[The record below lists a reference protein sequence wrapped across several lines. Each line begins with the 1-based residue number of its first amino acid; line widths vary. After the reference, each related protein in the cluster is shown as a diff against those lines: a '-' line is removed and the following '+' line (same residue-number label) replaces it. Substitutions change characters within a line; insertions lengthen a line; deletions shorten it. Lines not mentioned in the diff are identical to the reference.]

1 MDTQSTI
8 NLLLNRRSVLAANL
22 REPGPSDTD
31 LHRILRAGIRVP
43 DHGRIE
49 PWRIQI
55 LKKPG
60 QKRVAAAA
68 AHAFGADNPEAT
80 DKQVEI
86 EYNKLVRA
94 PILLVVTCH
103 PNPER
108 FDKIPLIEQQRSAA
122 AVCQNI
128 LIATNALG
136 YGGQWLTGWAAYHP
150 QIRQTLGHQADT
162 DIAGFIYVGSRPEES
177 PKERG
182 RPEFDNIVSHWDG
195 E

>member
-1 MDTQSTI
+1 MDTQPTV
-8 NLLLNRRSVLAANL
+8 NLLLTRRSTLAANIQT
-22 REPGPSDTD
+22 PGPSDQD

-55 LKKPG
+55 LKEAG
-60 QKRVAAAA
+60 QQRLAT
-68 AHAFGADNPEAT
+68 AFANAFRADNPDAT

-86 EYNKLVRA
+86 EHNKPLRA

-108 FDKIPLIEQQRSAA
+108 FKKIPLIEQQRSAA

-128 LIATNALG
+128 LIATTALG
-136 YGGQWLTGWAAYHP
+136 YAGQWLTGWAAYHP
-150 QIRQTLGHQADT
+150 QIRQALGHHADT
-162 DIAGFIYVGSRPEES
+162 DIAGFIYIGSNPSEP

-182 RPEFDNIVSHWDG
+182 RPEFDAIISHWDG